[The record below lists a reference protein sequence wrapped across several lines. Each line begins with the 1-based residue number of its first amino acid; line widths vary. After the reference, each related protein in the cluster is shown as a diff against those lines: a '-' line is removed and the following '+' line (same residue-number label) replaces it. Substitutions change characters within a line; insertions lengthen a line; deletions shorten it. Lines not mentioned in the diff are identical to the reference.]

1 MQALE
6 LYRLDEII
14 QLTAD
19 AHGNDVGGALAVGPF
34 HAALLEIGNLLRRE
48 WPANE
53 QREPGVMHG
62 DRGIGRDFAGRGA
75 EKQIA
80 ASRIAHGVTGC
91 EFGLNLPACRLDL
104 EAGRVDL
111 GSSGAGGCDGASDP
125 GDGLPAAQQAG
136 DDIGWPDR
144 TARRMEIDRPPGV
157 LDVAQ
162 EAADARGRDL
172 IDLAFD

>member
-19 AHGNDVGGALAVGPF
+19 AHGNDEGCALAVGPR

-53 QREPGVMHG
+53 QREPGVMYG

-80 ASRIAHGVTGC
+80 AGRIAHGVTGR
-91 EFGLNLPACRLDL
+91 EFGLDLPARRLDL
-104 EAGRVDL
+104 EAGCVDL

-125 GDGLPAAQQAG
+125 GDGCPAAQQ
-136 DDIGWPDR
+136 
-144 TARRMEIDRPPGV
+144 
-157 LDVAQ
+157 
-162 EAADARGRDL
+162 
-172 IDLAFD
+172 